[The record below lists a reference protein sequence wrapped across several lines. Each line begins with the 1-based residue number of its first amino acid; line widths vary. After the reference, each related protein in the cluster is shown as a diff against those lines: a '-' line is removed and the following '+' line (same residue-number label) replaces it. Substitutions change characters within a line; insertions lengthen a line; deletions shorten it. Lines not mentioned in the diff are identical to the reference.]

1 MCVAIRRMGQLP
13 YSVAVSHPRFGRV
26 RMQSYTPP
34 PPQAQPPGYAA
45 PAGYP
50 AAGQPRYG
58 GFWIRFVARFLDG
71 LVLGI
76 PFGILLTIVTL
87 ATAGTLGT
95 TSQDGQISPAAGSA
109 IAGGYVLLYGL
120 LAVAS
125 IAYFVFFWTTGATL
139 GMRVLGLRVVDAQT
153 GQNIGIGKGIV
164 RYIGLI
170 VSGLPCYLGY
180 LWAAW
185 DDRKQGWHD
194 KMAGTV
200 VLRS

>member
-1 MCVAIRRMGQLP
+1 
-13 YSVAVSHPRFGRV
+13 
-26 RMQSYTPP
+26 MQSYTPP
-34 PPQAQPPGYAA
+34 PPQPQPPGYAA

-50 AAGQPRYG
+50 VAGEPRYG

-76 PFGILLTIVTL
+76 PLGVLITIVGI
-87 ATAGTLGT
+87 ATAGASGA
-95 TSQDGQISPAAGSA
+95 TSQDGQISPN
-109 IAGGYVLLYGL
+109 AGGA
-120 LAVAS
+120 LAGAYILVYLVALVAS
-125 IAYFVFFWTTGATL
+125 IAYFVWMWTTGATL
-139 GMRVLGLRVVDAQT
+139 GMRVLGLRVVDVQT

-170 VSGLPCYLGY
+170 ISGLPCYLGY

-185 DDRKQGWHD
+185 DPRKQGWHD